1 MTSRTAKKPE
11 QPELSE
17 LMRKTGHK
25 FKDIGYLLAA
35 VTHSS
40 YANERGRGV
49 AYNERQEFLGDAV
62 LSVLVSDY
70 LYRSTDLSEGDL
82 TKMRATLVCEKSL
95 CEFARELSLG
105 SYLLLGR
112 GEHNTGG
119 TSRPSILA
127 DAFEAV
133 IAAVYL
139 DGGMDAAKAFV
150 LPFIEA
156 ASKQTAQKSLD
167 DYKTVLQEIVQK
179 NPQEILSYVLV
190 DESGPDHDKRFEV
203 EVRLNSNGI
212 GRGVGRSKK
221 SAEQMA
227 AKEALHLMGQ

>member
-1 MTSRTAKKPE
+1 MNSKLA
-11 QPELSE
+11 ELE
-17 LMRKTGHK
+17 RKTGHK
-25 FKDIGYLLAA
+25 FKEPSYLLAA

-40 YANERGRGV
+40 YANERGRGLV
-49 AYNERQEFLGDAV
+49 YNERQEFLGDAV

-70 LYRSTDLSEGDL
+70 LYRSTALSEGDL

-95 CEFARELSLG
+95 CGFAKELSLG
-105 SYLLLGR
+105 SYLLLGK
-112 GEHNTGG
+112 GEQNTGG
-119 TSRPSILA
+119 TGRPSILA

-139 DGGMDAAKAFV
+139 DGGMQAAKAFV

-156 ASKQTAQKSLD
+156 AYKHAAQKSLD
-167 DYKTVLQEIVQK
+167 DFKTVLQEIVQK

-203 EVRLNSNGI
+203 EVRLNSNVI
-212 GRGVGRSKK
+212 GRGIGRSKK
-221 SAEQMA
+221 AAEQMA

>member
-1 MTSRTAKKPE
+1 MSNKALRQQELAGLE
-11 QPELSE
+11 Q
-17 LMRKTGHK
+17 KTGHK

-40 YANERGRGV
+40 YANEHGRGV
-49 AYNERQEFLGDAV
+49 VYNERQEFLGDAV

-70 LYRSTDLSEGDL
+70 LYRSTSLSEGDL

-95 CEFARELSLG
+95 CGFARELELG
-105 SYLLLGR
+105 SYLLLGK
-112 GEHNTGG
+112 GEQNTGG
-119 TSRPSILA
+119 TGRPSILA

-133 IAAVYL
+133 IAALYL
-139 DGGMDAAKAFV
+139 DGGFPAAKAFV

-156 ASKQTAQKSLD
+156 AAKAATQKSLD

-203 EVRLNSNGI
+203 EVRLNSNVI

-221 SAEQMA
+221 AAEQMA
-227 AKEALHLMGQ
+227 AKEALSLMGQ